1 MRAQANAE
9 EKTAAAF
16 DTMQAMRGSAT
27 KANEAANDLRNAAR
41 RMYNNLNKPQ
51 EWRSR
56 TANNWENY
64 AKNARTRAAQ
74 AQELAALFSSLV
86 NAAAESAQYSKRPE
100 DKEGWESQAK
110 SELVTSG
117 AWEAAAQAWTDA
129 GAAWDSAAA
138 SRKVAE
144 EYKNGE

>member
-27 KANEAANDLRNAAR
+27 KANEAATELRNAAR
-41 RMYNNLNKPQ
+41 RMYNTLDNSQ
-51 EWRSR
+51 EWGSR
-56 TANNWENY
+56 TVGNWEDY
-64 AKNARTRAAQ
+64 AENARTRAAQ
-74 AQELAALFSSLV
+74 AQELAALFSSLG
-86 NAAAESAQYSKRPE
+86 NAALENAQYSERPE
-100 DKEGWESQAK
+100 DKQGWESQAT
-110 SELVTSG
+110 SELATSG
-117 AWEAAAQAWTDA
+117 AWAEAAQAWTDA